1 MNLFDFDARV
11 SATAVAAAGTVIGAL
26 AQLRMAWR
34 KEVAERARGVPATK
48 KSRRGPVLAVFLL
61 LVAAMVAGFVLSQY
75 LMSESNRE
83 SAALRGDLQT
93 QVARISATAER
104 LERATSSDHGS
115 ISHADDDHR
124 GAQMVSVTTTVGPC
138 RAGAL
143 SAPDVTPICSEQGA
157 LRVTL
162 CGSVPS
168 SAVIAAAVLYARPE
182 NSQRPWSENRV
193 APGQDI
199 GGARFADKTFERGE
213 SEQTKQVCTLFSTW
227 DGEQA
232 FSARL
237 VVTYGASPA
246 APEVAPAAVATAA
259 VATAAVAPIADA
271 GK

>member
-1 MNLFDFDARV
+1 
-11 SATAVAAAGTVIGAL
+11 
-26 AQLRMAWR
+26 
-34 KEVAERARGVPATK
+34 
-48 KSRRGPVLAVFLL
+48 
-61 LVAAMVAGFVLSQY
+61 MVAGFVLSQY

-213 SEQTKQVCTLFSTW
+213 SEQTKQVCTLFYLGRRT
-227 DGEQA
+227 G
-232 FSARL
+232 L
-237 VVTYGASPA
+237 
-246 APEVAPAAVATAA
+246 
-259 VATAAVAPIADA
+259 
-271 GK
+271 